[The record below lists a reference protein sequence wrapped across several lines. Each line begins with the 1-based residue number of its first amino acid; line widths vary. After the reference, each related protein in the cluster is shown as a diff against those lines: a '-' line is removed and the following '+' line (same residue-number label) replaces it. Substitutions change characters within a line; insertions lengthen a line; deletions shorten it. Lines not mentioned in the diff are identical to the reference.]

1 VLAFLLR
8 HLLLIDDKSPSVPLI
23 HYAAHD
29 NNELQLTGLNP
40 RGKLHDMK

>member
-1 VLAFLLR
+1 MLAFLLR
-8 HLLLIDDKSPSVPLI
+8 RLRLIDDKAPSVPLV

-29 NNELQLTGLNP
+29 NNELQLTGLNQ